1 MTTDRLITPGE
12 KFSLPAKG
20 FSMRPEIMPGDI
32 IHVISYPPEKL
43 RIGDI
48 AVFKNDG
55 RLIAHRVV
63 EKYSESQQF
72 LEKGDGKYVPYIID
86 YKDVIGKV
94 IGVEKENGYKSL
106 DGVFPRIYSR
116 LIAAYSL
123 WKYLST
129 NTLSKIKHR
138 IIGIGEHY

>member
-1 MTTDRLITPGE
+1 
-12 KFSLPAKG
+12 
-20 FSMRPEIMPGDI
+20 MRPEIMPGDI